1 MSLGWLD
8 NSRGPIYPMMIEDL
22 NLSHSQGS
30 AFFAVASFTAV
41 LANFAVPY
49 LMNFLVPKKLLMTG
63 VVGLSLF
70 PLLMSLTNTY
80 IMLLAS
86 AIVFGAALGTILV
99 TQNIV
104 VEESVPPDSKRF
116 FLSLLHSTFG
126 LSALLAPLLIGV
138 ILGQGVSWK
147 NSLLYSLLF
156 IGPVL
161 LLGLFALKLNS
172 VISVAKPSVKVLKQ
186 RLKIRYNKNQLAFWG
201 LLLAFYVSSE
211 LFFTTRLVVLLK
223 DISGV
228 SIQVANMSLAYFFL
242 GLFLGRIATS
252 LTPKSFS
259 GRGIIA
265 LSFVA
270 TVIWLLVSLYIN
282 ISWIWLCGLLMAPI
296 YPMAMD
302 EISNHVGSDFRAYSS
317 IIIALSSLGAVV
329 MHMVVGY
336 IFDAYGLKVALL
348 LPIGLMASSVLMCL
362 FLWPR
367 KLNAVSINEVQTN
380 N

>member
-1 MSLGWLD
+1 
-8 NSRGPIYPMMIEDL
+8 
-22 NLSHSQGS
+22 
-30 AFFAVASFTAV
+30 
-41 LANFAVPY
+41 
-49 LMNFLVPKKLLMTG
+49 
-63 VVGLSLF
+63 
-70 PLLMSLTNTY
+70 
-80 IMLLAS
+80 MLLAS

-126 LSALLAPLLIGV
+126 LSALLAPLLIAV
-138 ILGQGVSWK
+138 VLGQGVSWK

>member
-22 NLSHSQGS
+22 QLSHSQGS

-126 LSALLAPLLIGV
+126 LSALLAPLLIAV
-138 ILGQGVSWK
+138 VLGQGVSWK